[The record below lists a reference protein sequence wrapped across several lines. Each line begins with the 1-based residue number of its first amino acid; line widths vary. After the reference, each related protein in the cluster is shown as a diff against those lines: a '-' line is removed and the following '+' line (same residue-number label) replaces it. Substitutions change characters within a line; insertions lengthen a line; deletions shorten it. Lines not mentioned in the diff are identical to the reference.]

1 MSTTSIRSP
10 RPDSRQDPPRRSGTQ
25 EFEAQWRNPERSLVD
40 YVSAVWVRKFWIL
53 VLAAAAAAAATM
65 YALTQP
71 NVYSSSAS
79 VLVVGN
85 RGGANAAEMA
95 VNMMRIGNVGPSQVM
110 SALEVINSHEVAAR
124 VVENL
129 GPREILRPYQ
139 PHLASES
146 EREKLG
152 FVDMVTDAMHLLQAS
167 WFQSGLD
174 EKQIRA
180 DVAVEVFRRSFTAW
194 ADERAMMLKLYY
206 RAGSPEQAQRVL
218 DETVKVAV
226 DRYRLV
232 TAPAETREWIQ
243 RRTKGV
249 QETFDVAKGAYEQ
262 FLAEHGRVRFAE
274 EIQSRSR
281 SLAGNEASHD
291 AKLRELESAKKSLR
305 TLSERLEKAEERV
318 ERTVNVTAAPGE
330 LLSQLRI
337 RAFDLEQ
344 KKIDLETRK
353 TAELLKDDNEY
364 KILVASLAHAK
375 LQIDAVQKPQLQTI
389 VQENPE
395 YRVLD
400 ERVRQ
405 LRLSQ
410 TQLESELPGIQADL
424 DIERKGLDAFYALQD
439 QADRIVERY
448 TTAKTEIERWKAA
461 TDTVELSAQLDSL
474 GLSSLQPVDRPT
486 VPLEK
491 EGPRRGRLILVGLA
505 AGFLAAL
512 TWILVQVRL
521 GRSFLRTSEVVIALG
536 RSDVVGMPWLER
548 GNVQRYQT
556 ARKRG
561 WD

>member
-1 MSTTSIRSP
+1 MSTTSLRSP
-10 RPDSRQDPPRRSGTQ
+10 RSDSRQDPPRRSGTQ

-40 YVSAVWVRKFWIL
+40 YVSAVWVRKVWIV
-53 VLAAAAAAAATM
+53 VLAAAAGAVATL

-95 VNMMRIGNVGPSQVM
+95 VNMMRLGNVGPSQVM
-110 SALEVINSHEVAAR
+110 SALEVINSYEVATR

-129 GPREILRPYQ
+129 GAREILQPYQ
-139 PHLASES
+139 PRRGSES

-152 FVDMVTDAMHLLQAS
+152 LVDMVTDAMHLLQAS

-174 EKQIRA
+174 EKQIRT

-194 ADERAMMLKLYY
+194 ADERASMLKMYY
-206 RAGSPEQAQRVL
+206 RAGSPEQAQRIL
-218 DETVKVAV
+218 DEVVRVAV
-226 DRYRLV
+226 DRYRQV

-243 RRTKGV
+243 RRTKNV
-249 QETFDVAKGAYEQ
+249 QDAFDLAKGAYDQ

-281 SLAGNEASHD
+281 ALSGNEASHD
-291 AKLRELESAKKSLR
+291 AKVRELESAKKSL
-305 TLSERLEKAEERV
+305 TILAERLDKAEERV

-337 RAFDLEQ
+337 RAFELEQ
-344 KKIDLETRK
+344 RKIDFETRK
-353 TAELLKDDNEY
+353 TAELLKGDNDY
-364 KILVASLAHAK
+364 QILIASLAHAK
-375 LQIDAVQKPQLQTI
+375 LQIDAVQRPQLQTI
-389 VQENPE
+389 VLENPE

-410 TQLESELPGIQADL
+410 TQLESELPGIEADL
-424 DIERKGLDAFYALQD
+424 ESERKELDRFYALQD
-439 QADRIVERY
+439 QADRIVEHY
-448 TTAKTEIERWKAA
+448 TTAKAEIERWKAA

-491 EGPRRGRLILVGLA
+491 EGPRRGRLILLGLA
-505 AGFLAAL
+505 AGLLAAL

-521 GRSFLRTSEVVIALG
+521 SRSFLRTSEVVVALG

-548 GNVQRYQT
+548 GNVERYQT